1 MSCLN
6 LITITHTTT
15 TTQTAKEARIEEIK
29 KEIAAL
35 IYKETEID
43 ADFITNED
51 FSDFDELKDLL
62 EDNNSFDV
70 EIIYYSNAMEYLR
83 NNDPSL
89 KNSLELAD
97 ELGYKPGNLNS
108 ETLASLLASNNA
120 RDSFNELESEISE
133 LIEQIQAIEEE
144 EEEKEEDSD
153 EDENEEEQPV
163 N

>member
-1 MSCLN
+1 M
-6 LITITHTTT
+6 THTTT

-89 KNSLELAD
+89 KNSLKLAENMGFEL
-97 ELGYKPGNLNS
+97 KSLNS
-108 ETLASLLASNNA
+108 ETLASLLASDNA
-120 RDSFNELESEISE
+120 RDSFYELEAKISD
-133 LIEQIQAIEEE
+133 LIIQMQAIEEE
-144 EEEKEEDSD
+144 EEEEEEEDIEEDESD
-153 EDENEEEQPV
+153 EETPV
-163 N
+163 S